1 MTTTYR
7 DIIRRIDPGV
17 NAAGVEAS
25 MRLQHSTLD
34 HLSEETFRDE
44 IEIAK
49 QCEIREPGFLKEC
62 ARSYGMEAAE
72 FEREEQRLKK
82 AGALSGARGRI
93 RPATRRR
100 PPTEAQA

>member
-17 NAAGVEAS
+17 NAAGVETS

-34 HLSEETFRDE
+34 HLEEETFHDE
-44 IEIAK
+44 VEIAK

-62 ARSYGMEAAE
+62 ARSYGMETE
-72 FEREEQRLKK
+72 FEHEEQRLEKT
-82 AGALSGARGRI
+82 GAPGRARGRI

-100 PPTEAQA
+100 APAEAQT